1 MVMRVFPVPAGL
13 RAAEL
18 PAGSAA
24 HAGAGMVNVHFD
36 GDLSQRRLL
45 ARLLDEAQWT
55 AVRVL
60 LANALPAGA
69 TASSTGS
76 LCLATGARG
85 VMLTASAALRGN
97 DGDVLSDLPPL
108 KVPRMRRALADISAL
123 LAAFDADSSA
133 ALRDGDLPADLT
145 ALPRIGPAPAL
156 QPAPAPAPALQPAPA
171 PQPAHALQPA
181 PAPQP
186 FTSDAARAAAA
197 AAATAAMPPPGGTL
211 DTGTGGT
218 GLRLGD
224 DTVGNGSLAAA
235 AAAAAA
241 ALRPTLDDTLDRDDN
256 FDLNDDGDD
265 PDAARSA
272 AAAAAA
278 RSAAAAAAARLPPP
292 GGNRGDGRDGD
303 LNGGDTVGNGTHLTT
318 PRGMLNWPSCSPT
331 FSTATPSLQR
341 SSASKTVMLQNA
353 LARDYPLTPRQ
364 LQDGLKFTG
373 FVDDRGLAPAEARRM
388 LRARVA
394 SCAAKLFSALVPS
407 PARTTCLRCHE
418 SFDVRSN
425 PDSYNDDYCVK
436 CNGTAA
442 ALFATPGVDSGTAR
456 ARCDAW
462 LQRHR
467 RDGQRGQRCQHCRAD
482 NVDGDMRVFELIYN
496 ARSAE
501 QTKIFTMCEQ
511 CQQLVTEASLTTPGA
526 AHFPAVAW
534 AFMASNEYEYMRHR
548 GKRRRDGGGGD
559 HLHQRRRL
567 DRRGDTC
574 QLADKTDTPC
584 VGQMVTHGTNCVCA
598 LHYDAMVRH
607 YGKIA
612 IGDGRWIRPTDGQ
625 VWCDTAAEFLL
636 SATAKGDDGNGVNC
650 DPAGDEFGFEARFG
664 DELYADVFKPA
675 YVDACKR
682 RKGHKAIPTDNAVP
696 GFFGDMVLEN
706 AFMTKR
712 FSGCGSYAATYTQ
725 SEDQADAEYS
735 CMIELGHELSAS
747 GDGKVNACGNMR
759 YQHFL
764 KKHVTGGKDIDC
776 AKVSAAARELRAH
789 ATAVHEELTNRNTL
803 RSFQKLALDSQVD
816 MNDNATLVAAQV
828 KANLRRG
835 ICKARYNQRRAQ
847 LITKHGGLS
856 VVLAREKTSVNEAA
870 NDYATRAEHAAAKV
884 NGMKAKDKA
893 EADQIAKN
901 EADKAD
907 NAKKVANANG
917 GRGDFRRNGRGRQGR
932 GRGRGRGRGPDNSGG
947 GGGGGKD
954 NALAKQ
960 LRAENKKLRRQI
972 KDNDGGG
979 YKGNNRKDKADLA
992 CAHCKKAG
1000 GKRTKCATGSHDT
1013 SLCRIQKQIDAEKAA
1028 END

>member
-1 MVMRVFPVPAGL
+1 MVMRVFSVPAGL

-18 PAGSAA
+18 PTGSAA

-36 GDLSQRRLL
+36 GDLAQRRLL

-55 AVRVL
+55 AVREL
-60 LANALPAGA
+60 LANALPADA
-69 TASSTGS
+69 TASSTRS
-76 LCLATGARG
+76 LCLATGAQG

-97 DGDVLSDLPPL
+97 DGDVLGGLPTR
-108 KVPRMRRALADISAL
+108 KVLRMRRALTDVTAL
-123 LAAFDADSSA
+123 LAAFDADVST
-133 ALRDGDLPADLT
+133 ALRDGVLPAELV
-145 ALPRIGPAPAL
+145 ALPRLGPAPV
-156 QPAPAPAPALQPAPA
+156 QPAPA
-171 PQPAHALQPA
+171 PQPDAD
-181 PAPQP
+181 
-186 FTSDAARAAAA
+186 DAARAAAA
-197 AAATAAMPPPGGTL
+197 AAAAAAMPPPGGIL
-211 DTGTGGT
+211 GTGTGGT

-224 DTVGNGSLAAA
+224 NTVDNDSLAAGDATLAAA

-241 ALRPTLDDTLDRDDN
+241 ARRPPLDDTLDRDDS

-265 PDAARSA
+265 TLDATRA

-278 RSAAAAAAARLPPP
+278 ALRPPP
-292 GGNRGDGRDGD
+292 GGTRGDGRDGD
-303 LNGGDTVGNGTHLTT
+303 LNGGDTVGNGTPLTT

-373 FVDDRGLAPAEARRM
+373 FVDDRVLAPAEARRM

-394 SCAAKLFSALVPS
+394 SCAATLFSALVPR
-407 PARTTCLRCHE
+407 PTGTTCLRCHE
-418 SFDVRSN
+418 SFVVRGN

-442 ALFATPGVDSGTAR
+442 ALFATPGIDSDTAR

-467 RDGQRGQRCQHCRAD
+467 RDGQRGQRCQHCHAD
-482 NVDGDMRVFELIYN
+482 NVDGDMRVFELTYN

-501 QTKIFTMCEQ
+501 ESRTFTMCEQ
-511 CQQLVTEASLTTPGA
+511 CQQLVTEASLTTPDA
-526 AHFPAVAW
+526 AYFPAVAW
-534 AFMASNEYEYMRHR
+534 AFMASNEYEYMQHRGR
-548 GKRRRDGGGGD
+548 GKRRRDGGGDD

-567 DRRGDTC
+567 DQRDDTC

-584 VGQMVTHGTNCVCA
+584 VGRMVIHGTNCVCA
-598 LHYDAMVRH
+598 LHYDAMVRY

-612 IGDGRWIRPTDGQ
+612 IGNGQWIRPADGQ

-636 SATAKGDDGNGVNC
+636 SATAKDNDGNGVDC

-675 YVDACKR
+675 YTDACKR
-682 RKGHKAIPTDNAVP
+682 REGRRAIPTDNAVP
-696 GFFGDMVLEN
+696 GSFGDMILEN

-712 FSGCGSYAATYTQ
+712 FSGCGSYAAVYTQ
-725 SEDQADAEYS
+725 SVEQADAEYS
-735 CMIELGHELSAS
+735 CMIELGHELSTA
-747 GDGKVNACGNMR
+747 GDGKVNECGNMR

-764 KKHVTGGKDIDC
+764 KNHVTGGKDIDC
-776 AKVSAAARELRAH
+776 TKVSSAARELRAH
-789 ATAVHEELTNRNTL
+789 ATAVHEELQHRNTL
-803 RSFQKLALDSQVD
+803 RSFQKLALASQAD
-816 MNDNATLVAAQV
+816 MNDRAALVVTQV
-828 KANLRRG
+828 KANVRRG

-847 LITKHGGLS
+847 LIVKHGGLS
-856 VVLAREKTSVNEAA
+856 VVLAREKTSVNETA
-870 NDYATRAEHAAAKV
+870 NDYATRAEHAATKV
-884 NGMKAKDKA
+884 NNMKAKDKA
-893 EADQIAKN
+893 EAAQIAKN
-901 EADKAD
+901 EKDKAD
-907 NAKKVANANG
+907 NAKKVSNANG
-917 GRGDFRRNGRGRQGR
+917 GRGRDRGDFRRDRR
-932 GRGRGRGRGPDNSGG
+932 GRGRGRGGG
-947 GGGGGKD
+947 GGGNDGNGGNGGGGGKD
-954 NALAKQ
+954 NAAT
-960 LRAENKKLRRQI
+960 KKLRAQVAKLRKQLT
-972 KDNDGGG
+972 DNDGGG

-1013 SLCRIQKQIDAEKAA
+1013 SLCRIQAKIDAEKAA
-1028 END
+1028 ENE